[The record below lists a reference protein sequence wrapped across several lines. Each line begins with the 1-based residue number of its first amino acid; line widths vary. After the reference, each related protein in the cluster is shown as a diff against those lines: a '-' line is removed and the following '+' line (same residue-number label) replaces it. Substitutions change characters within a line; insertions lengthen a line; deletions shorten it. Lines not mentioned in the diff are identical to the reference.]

1 MRNFEYFKPKDY
13 NELLQTKE
21 QLLGKGIL
29 FAGGSNLMVYIK
41 EQSVREGTLLDISS
55 LSELKGINTD
65 NGNVTIGAGETITSI
80 MESEIINEKVP
91 FFAESLHD
99 FANPLI
105 RNKATIGGNIGD
117 SSPVA
122 DTAPI
127 LLILDSS
134 VHLGS
139 KKENR
144 EISLSNF
151 FTGPRKN
158 VLKEDEVI
166 KSFTFKAPDNG
177 RGVYL
182 KFGLR
187 KGTSIAVTSVAL
199 WLSTKDNHFEEVKIA
214 LGGVAPTPIRAKH
227 AEEII
232 KGEKIELSRLKT
244 LCKELD
250 KDMNPISDVRGSA
263 EYRREVTINL
273 LEKAIKKC
281 LGAEE

>member
-1 MRNFEYFKPKDY
+1 MGNFEYLKPRDY
-13 NELLQTKE
+13 EELLEIKDK
-21 QLLGKGIL
+21 LLKNGIL

-41 EQSVREGTLLDISS
+41 EKSIREGTLLDISG
-55 LSELKGINTD
+55 LEELKGINTQ
-65 NGNVTIGAGETITSI
+65 NGSITIGAGETITSI
-80 MESEIINEKVP
+80 MESPIINEKVT
-91 FFAESLHD
+91 FFSESLHD

-105 RNKATIGGNIGD
+105 RNKATVGGNIGD

-134 VHLGS
+134 ILLES
-139 KKENR
+139 KGANR
-144 EISLSNF
+144 EIPLNEF

-158 VLKEDEVI
+158 ILKENEVI
-166 KSFTFKAPDNG
+166 KRFTFPVPVGGKG
-177 RGVYL
+177 IYL

-199 WLSTKDNHFEEVKIA
+199 WLSTRDNHFEEVKIA

-227 AEEII
+227 AEEAI
-232 KGEKIELSRLKT
+232 KGEKIDLTKLKT

-250 KDMNPISDVRGSA
+250 RDMSPISDVRGSA

-273 LEKAIKKC
+273 LEKAIRKC

>member
-1 MRNFEYFKPKDY
+1 MGNFEYFKPRDY
-13 NELLQTKE
+13 NELLSTKE
-21 QLLGKGIL
+21 KLLERGIL

-41 EQSVREGTLLDISS
+41 EKSIREGTLLDISG
-55 LSELKGINTD
+55 LPDLKGISAD
-65 NGNVTIGAGETITSI
+65 NGSITIGAAETITSI
-80 MESEIINEKVP
+80 MESPIINENVL

-134 VHLGS
+134 VYLESKGS
-139 KKENR
+139 SR
-144 EISLSNF
+144 EIPLNDF

-158 VLKEDEVI
+158 VLKENEVI
-166 KSFTFKAPDNG
+166 KCFTFKVPENG

-199 WLSTKDNHFEEVKIA
+199 WLSVKENHFEEVKIA

-227 AEEII
+227 TEEIM
-232 KGEKIELSRLKT
+232 KGKKVELSELKT
-244 LCKELD
+244 LCKELT
-250 KDMNPISDVRGSA
+250 KDMSPISDVRGSA

-273 LEKAIKKC
+273 LEKAIRKC

>member
-1 MRNFEYFKPKDY
+1 MGNFEYFKPKDY
-13 NELLQTKE
+13 NELLTTKDK
-21 QLLGKGIL
+21 LLKKGIL

-41 EQSVREGTLLDISS
+41 EKSIREGTLLDISG
-55 LSELKGINTD
+55 LTELKGISSE
-65 NGNVTIGAGETITSI
+65 NGNISIGAGETITSI
-80 MESEIINEKVP
+80 MESPVINEKVS

-134 VHLGS
+134 IKLES
-139 KKENR
+139 KGGIR
-144 EISLSNF
+144 EIPLNEF
-151 FTGPRKN
+151 FSGPRKN
-158 VLKEDEVI
+158 VLRENEII
-166 KSFTFKAPDNG
+166 KSFTFSVPSNG
-177 RGVYL
+177 RGIYL

-199 WLSTKDNHFEEVKIA
+199 WLSTQNDHFEEVKIA
-214 LGGVAPTPIRAKH
+214 LGGVAPTPVRAKH
-227 AEEII
+227 AEEALM
-232 KGEKIELSRLKT
+232 GEKIELSKLKA
-244 LCKELD
+244 LCKELNR
-250 KDMNPISDVRGSA
+250 DMNPISDVRGSA

-273 LEKAIKKC
+273 LEKAIRKC
-281 LGAEE
+281 LGVEE